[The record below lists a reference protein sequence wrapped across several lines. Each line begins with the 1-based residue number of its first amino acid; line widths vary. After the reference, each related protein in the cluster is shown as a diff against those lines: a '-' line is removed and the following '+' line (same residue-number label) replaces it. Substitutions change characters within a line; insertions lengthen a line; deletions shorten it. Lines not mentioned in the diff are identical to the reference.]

1 MQIDDK
7 LIDSLLYGE
16 EGVDLDFK
24 EGQYRFSKAS
34 DEEKS
39 ELLKDILAFANA
51 WRRSDAFILLGI
63 KEVKGGRSEVVG
75 VQEKIDDAKIQQFI
89 NSKTQKPIIFSYRNV
104 EFEGKDISVIHISIQ
119 RRPFYLKKNFG
130 KLKKET
136 VYIRRGSSTD
146 IAKPDEIAKM
156 GALPLGFDEKQPIL
170 ELYYADKENRNL
182 IYDDLSIYPLILHPP
197 KRKDIPDYE
206 SSPSNRWGLTFSI
219 DRPNY
224 DYYRK
229 LTYFTTCFALLTTM
243 DFAIENS
250 GSLVAHDVRLEIEI
264 ADPQKIIRAM
274 DEYKFPGVP
283 KRSYSSLGIINQ
295 VQNVGIT
302 HDLTVKRLP
311 EIWFVKAN
319 VEKVQPKSIAWID
332 SSLFLGAVESV
343 DISLKTTLFA
353 DNLSEPIQKE
363 FKIKSEATHRKVS
376 LDDIKEI
383 EIERFKNSPEFKK
396 FMEIHSNKEDR

>member
-1 MQIDDK
+1 
-7 LIDSLLYGE
+7 
-16 EGVDLDFK
+16 
-24 EGQYRFSKAS
+24 
-34 DEEKS
+34 
-39 ELLKDILAFANA
+39 
-51 WRRSDAFILLGI
+51 
-63 KEVKGGRSEVVG
+63 
-75 VQEKIDDAKIQQFI
+75 
-89 NSKTQKPIIFSYRNV
+89 
-104 EFEGKDISVIHISIQ
+104 
-119 RRPFYLKKNFG
+119 
-130 KLKKET
+130 
-136 VYIRRGSSTD
+136 
-146 IAKPDEIAKM
+146 
-156 GALPLGFDEKQPIL
+156 
-170 ELYYADKENRNL
+170 
-182 IYDDLSIYPLILHPP
+182 
-197 KRKDIPDYE
+197 
-206 SSPSNRWGLTFSI
+206 
-219 DRPNY
+219 
-224 DYYRK
+224 
-229 LTYFTTCFALLTTM
+229 M

-264 ADPQKIIRAM
+264 ADPQKIIRSM
-274 DEYKFPGVP
+274 DEYKFPCVP

-396 FMEIHSNKEDR
+396 FMEMHSNKEDR